1 MGWIQRKTRMVI
13 VAIGCS
19 LGLFGCVAMEGTTTV
34 LEDGRVIERVQLSPK
49 RSLWAVLAL
58 MADNFAIDL
67 KSDAL
72 SRGEASD
79 IVSELRRGMEDMCV
93 MADFLFE
100 QPYADLSIPVS
111 TTRMPLEFEIAGAIA
126 NGCSVQIGP
135 YDPRTLPAIATAM
148 LGMRVELL
156 PGAHDPYRLTYVIPR
171 STVDAGNAVDYG
183 DVCTGDVEPAR
194 CRDDF
199 EVLHA
204 ILDDWKEL
212 FKDEPRL
219 MSRIEDKDLLLGI
232 MEAIRMTFASIPVT
246 SRLRHGVA
254 VDWVSEPSRGQFT
267 REGLDWL
274 WRGSMMDA
282 FAMEDFTITV
292 HPTRAVDD

>member
-111 TTRMPLEFEIAGAIA
+111 TTRMPLEFEIAGAM
-126 NGCSVQIGP
+126 
-135 YDPRTLPAIATAM
+135 RTGARSRSDHTIREPC
-148 LGMRVELL
+148 RRLL
-156 PGAHDPYRLTYVIPR
+156 PQCW
-171 STVDAGNAVDYG
+171 
-183 DVCTGDVEPAR
+183 VCAWSFSRAPTIHTG
-194 CRDDF
+194 
-199 EVLHA
+199 
-204 ILDDWKEL
+204 
-212 FKDEPRL
+212 
-219 MSRIEDKDLLLGI
+219 
-232 MEAIRMTFASIPVT
+232 
-246 SRLRHGVA
+246 
-254 VDWVSEPSRGQFT
+254 
-267 REGLDWL
+267 
-274 WRGSMMDA
+274 
-282 FAMEDFTITV
+282 
-292 HPTRAVDD
+292 